1 MPTYHLAIDIGASS
15 GRAILGWLAADG
27 RLELREVHRF
37 DNAQRRADGHDCWDV
52 DMLLEGILDGLAR
65 CHECGCE
72 PATMGIDTWGVDFV
86 LLDADGRPTTDAVAY
101 RDARTH
107 GIYAQAD
114 ALLDPTLHYRLT
126 GIQRQPFNTAYQLL
140 ALAGEHPEQVE
151 AAARFLMMPEYLN
164 YLLTGVMANEYT
176 NATTTGM
183 LNARTKDWES
193 GVLEAFGIPAG
204 MFERPVMPGAT
215 IGGLLPRWRER
226 VGFDVQVMLPA
237 THDTGSGYLAIPAT
251 DADAV
256 YISSGTWSLL
266 GVENEGPITSDAA
279 RLQNF
284 TNEGGFQHRFRFLK
298 NIMGLWMIQSIRR
311 ELNGVDYVAGK
322 GGDHARAREMAAAAA
337 PDGSAHEFSF
347 PELAELARGCEGFT
361 SIVNVNDDAFLAPD
375 SMVDAVCTM
384 CRETGQAEPR
394 SVGEVM
400 QCVYRSLVR
409 CYAEAI
415 EDLSFLTGRRYT
427 SINIVGGGC
436 QDTYLNE
443 LTARATGLPV
453 YAGPVEGTALGN
465 LMVQMIAVGEF
476 ADLAAA
482 RDAIRTSFEI
492 KEIRA

>member
-15 GRAILGWLAADG
+15 GRAILGWLASDG

-37 DNAQRRADGHDCWDV
+37 DNAQCRVDGHDCWDV

-126 GIQRQPFNTAYQLL
+126 GIQRQPFNTVYQLL

-151 AAARFLMMPEYLN
+151 AATRFLMMPEYLN

-226 VGFDVQVMLPA
+226 VGFDAQVMLPA

-284 TNEGGFQHRFRFLK
+284 TNEGGFQYRFRFLK

-322 GGDHARAREMAAAAA
+322 GGDHARAREMAAAMA

-347 PELAELARGCEGFT
+347 PELAELARGCESFT

-375 SMVDAVCTM
+375 SMVDAVCTR
-384 CRETGQAEPR
+384 CRETGQAEPQ
-394 SVGEVM
+394 SV
-400 QCVYRSLVR
+400 
-409 CYAEAI
+409 
-415 EDLSFLTGRRYT
+415 
-427 SINIVGGGC
+427 
-436 QDTYLNE
+436 
-443 LTARATGLPV
+443 
-453 YAGPVEGTALGN
+453 
-465 LMVQMIAVGEF
+465 
-476 ADLAAA
+476 
-482 RDAIRTSFEI
+482 
-492 KEIRA
+492 